1 MSHLYKPN
9 FEFSG
14 NLVIV
19 TEKIYKVTFFQVI
32 LLIGPVLL
40 TNCGI
45 TNHFKI
51 QWLESITLYYYK
63 PMR

>member
-1 MSHLYKPN
+1 MSHFSKPN

-14 NLVIV
+14 NLI
-19 TEKIYKVTFFQVI
+19 TTGKIYKVTLFWVT

-40 TNCGI
+40 TYCGI

-51 QWLESITLYYYK
+51 QWPKLIIFYYHE
-63 PMR
+63 PMS